1 MSVYLSN
8 PDAPPDS
15 AFEPGALHHIV
26 IGNTGRLLDTRR
38 TPVSVVDVRVDTG
51 QFVVRIDDF
60 EDRGAEWVIPFESVS
75 RYQFAAGARRAP
87 ADDVRR
93 FEEAIHRFDRPLR
106 VPRDETALLAT
117 DRRLEEARA
126 AADTWLAAH
135 SQFFAAAGTLP
146 DPATRTGDTR
156 LQADLRAYLE
166 RHDLADMEEAFAR
179 RYVSNPHSGE
189 MVKGHCIVIAGLGL
203 ASYTGTG
210 VRDPALFGGDWSR
223 ARRADHVIVRMGF
236 VSAMFARCG
245 RRRVVL
251 YRGMSTEGPLE
262 RRDRPTLVSATFDPA
277 VAESHFESGTPE
289 ATRVLQAQAVPTG
302 RIFMTYLETAAMNT
316 PFKEAEAVLLHGSD
330 DVPF

>member
-15 AFEPGALHHIV
+15 AFEPGALHHV
-26 IGNTGRLLDTRR
+26 VVGNTGRLLDARR
-38 TPVSVVDVRVDTG
+38 TPVSVVDIRVDTG

-60 EDRGAEWVIPFESVS
+60 EDRGAEWVIPFERVS
-75 RYQFAAGARRAP
+75 RYQFAADARRAL
-87 ADDVRR
+87 ATDVRR
-93 FEEAIHRFDRPLR
+93 FEEAIQSFDRPLR
-106 VPRDETALLAT
+106 VPCDEMARPTTNRQLG
-117 DRRLEEARA
+117 EARA
-126 AADTWLAAH
+126 AADKWLVAH
-135 SQFFAAAGTLP
+135 SRFLADAGTLP

-156 LQADLRAYLE
+156 LQADLRAYLK

-203 ASYTGTG
+203 ASYAGTV

-223 ARRADHVIVRMGF
+223 ARRADHVILRMGF
-236 VSAMFARCG
+236 VSALLARCG
-245 RRRVVL
+245 RRRVIL

-262 RRDRPTLVSATFDPA
+262 RRDQPTLVSSTFDRT
-277 VAESHFESGTPE
+277 VAESHFNSGTPE
-289 ATRVLQAQAVPTG
+289 ATRVLQAQAVPTE

-316 PFKEAEAVLLHGSD
+316 PFKEAEAVLLPGPD
-330 DVPF
+330 EAPF

>member
-15 AFEPGALHHIV
+15 AFELGALHHV
-26 IGNTGRLLDTRR
+26 VVGNTGRLLDTRR
-38 TPVSVVDVRVDTG
+38 TPVSVVDIRVDTG

-87 ADDVRR
+87 AIDVRR

-166 RHDLADMEEAFAR
+166 RHSLADMEEPFAR

-203 ASYTGTG
+203 ASYSGTV

-223 ARRADHVIVRMGF
+223 ARRADHVIQRMAF
-236 VSAMFARCG
+236 VSALLARCG
-245 RRRVVL
+245 QRRVVL

-262 RRDRPTLVSATFDPA
+262 SRDRPTLVSATFDRG
-277 VAESHFESGTPE
+277 VAESHFECGTPE
-289 ATRVLQAQAVPTG
+289 ATRVLQAQAVPIG
-302 RIFMTYLETAAMNT
+302 RIFMTYLETAAMNA
-316 PFKEAEAVLLHGSD
+316 PFKEAEAVLLPGPD
-330 DVPF
+330 DAPF